1 MQTDAYQQLLLI
13 EKANVLAN
21 LGFRPATPAAEGRL
35 GEEDQAQVSNDEF
48 VSVRLNNLEYKKLR
62 LLNAALDRLREGEYG
77 ICTRCDKPIPSRR
90 LQVLPWAKY
99 CVPCQEYITLNE
111 AEEEFDAGS
120 SGSFDEVH

>member
-1 MQTDAYQQLLLI
+1 MQTDIYQQLLLD
-13 EKANVLAN
+13 EKANVLAT
-21 LGFRPATPAAEGRL
+21 LGYKPDAIAGGGRL

-48 VSVRLNNLEYKKLR
+48 ISLRLNNLEYEKLR

-77 ICTRCDKPIPSRR
+77 ICIRCEKAIPPRR

-99 CVPCQEYITLNE
+99 CVPCQEHVTTHE

-120 SGSFDEVH
+120 SG

>member
-1 MQTDAYQQLLLI
+1 MQTEAYQLLLLN
-13 EKANVLAN
+13 EKANVLAS
-21 LGFRPATPAAEGRL
+21 LGYRPDTVSGDGRL

-48 VSVRLNNLEYKKLR
+48 VSLRLNNLEYRKLR

-77 ICTRCDKPIPSRR
+77 TCTRCELPIPPRR
-90 LQVLPWAKY
+90 LQVLPWARY
-99 CVPCQEYITLNE
+99 CVPCQEFVTLNE

>member
-1 MQTDAYQQLLLI
+1 MQIHAYQQLLLN
-13 EKANVLAN
+13 EKANVLAS
-21 LGFRPATPAAEGRL
+21 LGFRPAAVAGEGRL

-48 VSVRLNNLEYKKLR
+48 VSLRLNNLEYQKLR

-99 CVPCQEYITLNE
+99 CVPCQEHVILDE
-111 AEEEFDAGS
+111 AEEEFDASS
-120 SGSFDEVH
+120 SGRFDEVH

>member
-1 MQTDAYQQLLLI
+1 MQTDAYQQLLLN
-13 EKANVLAN
+13 EKANVLAS
-21 LGFRPATPAAEGRL
+21 LGFRPAATAAEGRL

-48 VSVRLNNLEYKKLR
+48 VSMRLNNLEYQKLR
-62 LLNAALDRLREGEYG
+62 LLNSALDRLREGEYG
-77 ICTRCDKPIPSRR
+77 VCTRCNKPIPPRR

-99 CVPCQEYITLNE
+99 CVPCHEYITLNE

>member
-1 MQTDAYQQLLLI
+1 MQTNAYQQLLLN
-13 EKANVLAN
+13 EKANVLAS
-21 LGFRPATPAAEGRL
+21 LGFRPAANAAEGRL
-35 GEEDQAQVSNDEF
+35 GEEDQAQVSNEEF
-48 VSVRLNNLEYKKLR
+48 VSTRLNNLEYNKLR

-99 CVPCQEYITLNE
+99 CVPCQEYITLHD